1 MFLQKNAIETNVEPL
16 SEMAIDKNLD
26 IQYFWRV
33 IGIEF
38 IDNPSK
44 LTRFLG
50 VKEREGLGIGCVYE
64 VQGNTAEK
72 ATNDQ
77 S

>member
-33 IGIEF
+33 I
-38 IDNPSK
+38 K